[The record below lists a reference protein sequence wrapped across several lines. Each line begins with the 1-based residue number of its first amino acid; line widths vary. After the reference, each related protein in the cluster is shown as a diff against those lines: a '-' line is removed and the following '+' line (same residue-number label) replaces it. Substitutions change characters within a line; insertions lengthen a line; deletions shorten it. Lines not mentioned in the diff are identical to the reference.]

1 MLTRRF
7 ALAVTLSASLLATAL
22 LEDVAR
28 AADATLSLD
37 KVLDDF
43 VAAVKADAAVP
54 ADQQK
59 AAGEIIAALRTD
71 LDGKTVAITE
81 VLRVLH
87 PEFKDAL
94 TALGEENLGA
104 AITKLTTLRESKNPY
119 LAADAS
125 YFLSRAYLLDERFED
140 ALPLLADLQAKWTG
154 NTTHGGEVLFLQG
167 VAEVAMLRHKEATD
181 TLSKFLAL
189 YPDAPERM
197 RVGAFRQL
205 EQLKLFAEGT
215 LSDVSLRMEFS
226 RRKLS
231 LEDTGTETRKEQDKI
246 IEILAKLIKE
256 AEERECN
263 CKGGGSGSG
272 QGKKQGKGG
281 EGDSQAQGQGQ
292 GQGGSS
298 GGGSKGTDSD
308 AVKRLHRGG
317 PQSPWSHLR
326 DKDRDPVYS
335 AIKEKFPARYQQLI
349 EQYYKSFND
358 ESEG

>member
-7 ALAVTLSASLLATAL
+7 ALALTLSVSFLAGSTW
-22 LEDVAR
+22 
-28 AADATLSLD
+28 AADATVSLD
-37 KVLDDF
+37 RVLDDF

-59 AAGEIIAALRTD
+59 IAGQIVEALRTD
-71 LDGKTVAITE
+71 PDGKSVAITE
-81 VLRVLH
+81 ALRVLH

-104 AITKLTTLRESKNPY
+104 AITRLMNLREGKNEW

-140 ALPLLADLQAKWTG
+140 ALPLLADLQGKWTG
-154 NTTHGGEVLFLQG
+154 KTTHGGEVLFLQG
-167 VAEVAMLRHKEATD
+167 VAEVAMLRHKEATE
-181 TLSKFLAL
+181 TLTKFLAL

-205 EQLKLFAEGT
+205 EQLKFYAEGT

-226 RRKLS
+226 RRKLA
-231 LEDTGTETRKEQDKI
+231 LEDTGTETRQQQDKI

-272 QGKKQGKGG
+272 QKKSQGKGS
-281 EGDSQAQGQGQ
+281 EGDSQAQGQGS
-292 GQGGSS
+292 QGGNS
-298 GGGSKGTDSD
+298 GGGSKGIDSD

-326 DKDRDPVYS
+326 DKERDPVYS

-349 EQYYKSFND
+349 EQYYKSFQD
-358 ESEG
+358 DSEG

>member
-1 MLTRRF
+1 VVGFLT
-7 ALAVTLSASLLATAL
+7 AGA
-22 LEDVAR
+22 AR
-28 AADATLSLD
+28 AADAPPSLD

-43 VAAVKADAAVP
+43 VAAVKADGSISP
-54 ADQQK
+54 DKQK
-59 AAGEIIAALRTD
+59 AAAEIVAALRID
-71 LDGKTVAITE
+71 LEGKSVAITE

-104 AITKLTTLRESKNPY
+104 AITRLIALRESKDPY

-125 YFLSRAYLLDERFED
+125 YYLSRAYLLDERFED
-140 ALPLLADLQAKWTG
+140 SLPLLADLQGKWAG
-154 NTTHGGEVLFLQG
+154 QTTHGGEVLFLRG
-167 VAEVAMLRHKEATD
+167 VAEVALLRHKEASD
-181 TLSKFLAL
+181 TLTQFLAT

-197 RVGAFRQL
+197 KIGAFRQL

-231 LEDTGTETRKEQDKI
+231 LEDTGTETRQQQDKI

-256 AEERECN
+256 AEERECA

-272 QGKKQGKGG
+272 QKKSQGKGSEG
-281 EGDSQAQGQGQ
+281 ESQAQGEGQ
-292 GQGGSS
+292 GQGGNS

-326 DKDRDPVYS
+326 DKERDPVYS

-349 EQYYKSFND
+349 EQYYKSFD
-358 ESEG
+358 DDSGE